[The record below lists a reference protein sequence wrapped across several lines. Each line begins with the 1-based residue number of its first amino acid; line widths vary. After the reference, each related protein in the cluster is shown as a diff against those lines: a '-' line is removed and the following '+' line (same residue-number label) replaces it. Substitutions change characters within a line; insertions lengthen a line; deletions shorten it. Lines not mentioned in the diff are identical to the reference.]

1 MGMKYFNH
9 MTSSAEDEKH
19 EILIDKAGLAG
30 YGAYWIVL
38 EKVASQIR
46 RESISTSLALSWR
59 NWARYL
65 RSSTKKSQFLLKSAQ
80 EAGLLQLTEEGSMV
94 RVDIPNLLKYADEYT
109 RKLRTNSRL
118 TPDKLPTES
127 GSPAVEPAVKIFLED
142 QNLKLSSSDD
152 DHPPSKFSPNK
163 FSPKDMMRLWNEGIE
178 FYSKDR
184 EVLIPKIQKLTDE
197 RKKKALSRIKDCQI
211 DEARWRSVIN
221 AVHQSAFLSGKSP
234 SKDHVDWSA
243 NFDFVIRSQ
252 TVLMKI
258 LEGGYR

>member
-1 MGMKYFNH
+1 MKYFNH

-65 RSSTKKSQFLLKSAQ
+65 RSSIKKSQFLLRSAH

-94 RVDIPNLLKYADEYT
+94 RVNIPNLLKYADEYT
-109 RKLRTNSRL
+109 RKLRTKSRL

-127 GSPAVEPAVKIFLED
+127 GSPAVEPAVPAVKIFLED
-142 QNLKLSSSDD
+142 QNLKLSSFDD
-152 DHPPSKFSPNK
+152 DRPPNK
-163 FSPKDMMRLWNEGIE
+163 FSPNDMMRLWNEGIE
-178 FYSKDR
+178 FYSKDW

-211 DEARWRSVIN
+211 DEARWRFVIN

-234 SKDHVDWSA
+234 SKDHADWSA